1 MRPLNALE
9 FARALSQRLT
19 ALTAAALSVLT
30 IDVNTKQLHITGI
43 FFNCRPSSI
52 NNLKN
57 HQFSVIC
64 YRKKQIMLLSMDTT
78 MDTEMRADE
87 FIELEQYR
95 KLVRTH
101 IDMVCQTCTIRVS
114 VD

>member
-1 MRPLNALE
+1 
-9 FARALSQRLT
+9 
-19 ALTAAALSVLT
+19 
-30 IDVNTKQLHITGI
+30 
-43 FFNCRPSSI
+43 
-52 NNLKN
+52 
-57 HQFSVIC
+57 
-64 YRKKQIMLLSMDTT
+64 MLLSMDTT